1 MVAEIDAKKRRVIEL
16 GQYLSSRD
24 EALSMHLAKMEEIR
38 ARDAAKKAYRAIK
51 GDIVDEMLAK
61 YIN

>member
-1 MVAEIDAKKRRVIEL
+1 
-16 GQYLSSRD
+16 
-24 EALSMHLAKMEEIR
+24 MEEIR
-38 ARDAAKKAYRAIK
+38 ARDAAKIAYRAIK